1 MKEMNDEVK
10 VLKEGKFNRIM
21 TISRVRG
28 RSRRRTLRDGTI
40 TVTEEGVSFKGVQ
53 FRTRTPVETVIDFRG
68 ILRFILETYEGR
80 DGSPVYSIRVNRWIF
95 WTRDRSWFDIIDE
108 KVKALGNLRR
118 REIIEYR
125 PTRYTIPRIIESI
138 QAP

>member
-1 MKEMNDEVK
+1 MSEEVK
-10 VLKEGKFNRIM
+10 VLKEGKFNRLR

-28 RSRRRTLRDGTI
+28 RSRRRTLRDVTI
-40 TVTEEGVSFKGVQ
+40 TVTENGVSFKGIQ
-53 FRTRTPVETVIDFRG
+53 FRTKTPVETVIDFRAV
-68 ILRFILETYEGR
+68 LRFILETYEGR
-80 DGSPVYSIRVNRWIF
+80 DGSLVYRIRVNRFIF

-125 PTRYTIPRIIESI
+125 PTRYTIPRIIESV
-138 QAP
+138 QPP